1 MYFYSYLSVGLSF
14 DEQMGD
20 DLTSS
25 CFVNVNGDVDVQ
37 SGYNLG
43 KSNEP
48 AAPSR

>member
-1 MYFYSYLSVGLSF
+1 
-14 DEQMGD
+14 MGD

-48 AAPSR
+48 AQPARYNFLTFPKLS